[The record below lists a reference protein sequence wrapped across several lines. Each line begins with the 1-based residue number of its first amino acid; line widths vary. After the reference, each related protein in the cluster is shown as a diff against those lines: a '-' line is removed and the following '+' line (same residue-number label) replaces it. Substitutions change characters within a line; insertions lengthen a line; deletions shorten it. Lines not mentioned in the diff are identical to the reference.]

1 MSIGHCNRPDLL
13 ISTALQTTVVLVLVL
28 SLPAAAQPA
37 PNARPTGG
45 SVVGGAAAISHT
57 GTNTRIDQSSQ
68 RAAIDWQSFNV
79 GSQQSVTFSQPS
91 ASAVALNRVTGPD
104 PSQIAGRI
112 DANGQI
118 ILVNQSGV
126 NFYKGAQIN
135 AAGVMVSAAGITNQN
150 FMAGAMKFDQ
160 PGKPDA
166 KVSNAGTITVK
177 QAGLAA
183 LVAPQVANSGTI
195 TARLGHV
202 VLAGAKTATLD
213 LYGDGLLSLDVTNQ
227 VSQAPRGPDGKP
239 VTALVTNTGVVIA
252 DGGTVQLTARAAD
265 GIVQNLVQAGG
276 KIRAATM
283 GDQTGTVAL
292 NGVGGSI
299 MVEGQLS
306 APGRALGTKGGA
318 IEVVSNGNVGI
329 ASKARIAASGKT
341 GGGVIAIGTTL
352 DRARDGPGVTA
363 AMTATNV
370 TVQQGATIAAN
381 AATNGPGGHVA
392 ILSQDTTRMAGTIS
406 AKGGKGGGDG
416 GFVEVSGEHLSLTG
430 GVDLSAS
437 NGMTGTLLLDPDNI
451 TIMHG
456 DTASGSLDK
465 TLGANEQIV
474 YGDHPGGTDTVTD
487 FEINSLDANI
497 LLQAVNTIFLNAS
510 APLMLGVHKS
520 ITLQTQ
526 TGDITIGASITASGV
541 GSIVMQ
547 AGTTLGSGG
556 RLILNGDLITD
567 AAKGSITLQADGGIN
582 LGAAKLTGGMID
594 LSTMTSGGISQS
606 AGGAL
611 TTGTLISSNG
621 VAGDATLASAS
632 NAIGIIGMFN
642 ATGNFALSNTVP
654 LTVRGTLT
662 ASNITISTAGTLTV
676 SNSLIATSAVSLTAG
691 NIAIPGLLSDGGA
704 GITSLI
710 ANAGTI
716 TETGALIAG
725 TLSGSATSGAAL
737 QSVSLIGANSI
748 GTLGGFAASDFTL
761 DDGTSLAVTGP
772 LVAGTGATIVDT
784 AALLVSGK
792 IVPPPGSTAIAIGL
806 AAPTLDISGLVSD
819 GGAGT
824 TSLIAN
830 AGTISETGA
839 LIAGTLSGSAT
850 NGATPQAV
858 SLIGANSIGT
868 LAGFTA
874 SDFRLDD
881 GTSLVVTGPLIAG
894 PSATIVDTSA
904 LRVSGTIAPPS
915 GSAAIVVG
923 LTAATIDISGLVSD
937 GGAGTTNL
945 IANAGTIGE
954 TGTLI
959 AGMLGGSA
967 TSGDALQAASL
978 LGASNKIPTLGS
990 FAASDFSLHDAS
1002 SLTVTG
1008 PLIAG
1013 KSATIV
1019 DTGALLVSGTIA
1031 PPSGTSGIAVGLTA
1045 ATINIPGSVSDG
1057 GAGTTSLVANAG
1069 TIAENGS
1076 LMSGTLSGSATGS
1089 VNFLSSSN
1097 QISAVNSFTASGL
1110 TLNNAADL
1118 AITGNVDGGPS
1129 VTLVDARTITVAQS
1143 GVVAG
1148 RTLNVTAAGI
1158 AETGTLVAGQLT
1170 GSTTGD
1176 ASLTGTGASN
1186 KVAQLNSF
1194 SSGGTFTLGDGTDLT
1209 IKGPL
1214 TAPTI
1219 IIDTGANALTL
1230 ADKTA
1235 ITTGGT
1241 ARPPGRI
1248 TSFPG
1253 DTPATITN
1261 GTFLTTAKAFSQQG
1275 SSSVLGFGGGPSV
1288 LRINAIGDANVA
1300 FDPFAG
1306 LQGPNT
1312 WLILASG
1319 TGTTIGQVNVKNLDV
1334 IRGQNGGTDLT
1345 GTVLGVPGPAAAGV
1359 AGIQPGP
1366 NANFRFNQCGISSVS
1381 CFLLG
1386 AEGVPVANP
1395 LNNIYF
1401 GIPSNSNE
1409 EGDLLLPIVSDQDY

>member
-1 MSIGHCNRPDLL
+1 MSIGHRYRSDLL
-13 ISTALQTTVVLVLVL
+13 ISTALRTTVLLAL

-45 SVVGGAAAISHT
+45 SVVGGTAAISRT
-57 GTNTRIDQSSQ
+57 GSNTRIDQASQ

-126 NFYKGAQIN
+126 NFYKGTQVN
-135 AAGVMVSAAGITNQN
+135 AAGVMVSAAGISNQN
-150 FMAGAMKFDQ
+150 FMAGVMKFDQ

-166 KVSNAGTITVK
+166 KVNNAGTITVK

-183 LVAPQVANSGTI
+183 LVAPQVANSGII

-202 VLAGAKTATLD
+202 VLAGARTATLD
-213 LYGDGLLSLDVTNQ
+213 LYGDGLLSLDVTDQ
-227 VSQAPRGPDGKP
+227 VTQAPRGPDGKP
-239 VTALVTNTGVVIA
+239 VTALVTNTGVLVA

-283 GDQTGTVAL
+283 GDQTGTIAL

-299 MVEGQLS
+299 VVEGQLS
-306 APGRALGTKGGA
+306 APGRAPGTTGGA

-329 ASKARIAASGKT
+329 ASTARIAASGKT

-352 DRARDGPGVTA
+352 DRARGGPGVPA

-381 AATNGPGGHVA
+381 AATNGRGGHIV

-406 AKGGKGGGDG
+406 AKGGKNGGDG
-416 GFVEVSGEHLSLTG
+416 GFAEVSGEHLSLTG
-430 GVDLSAS
+430 DVDLSAP
-437 NGMTGTLLLDPDNI
+437 NGMTGTLLLDPDNL
-451 TIMHG
+451 TIMHS
-456 DTASGSLDK
+456 DTASGTLDG
-465 TLGANEQIV
+465 TLGANTQIV
-474 YGDHPGGTDTVTD
+474 YGDHPGGNDTVTD
-487 FEINSLDANI
+487 SEINSLDANI
-497 LLQAVNTIFLNAS
+497 LLQAVNTITLNS
-510 APLMLGVHKS
+510 GTPLMLGANKNF
-520 ITLQTQ
+520 TLQTQ
-526 TGDITIGASITASGV
+526 TGNITIGSSITASGT
-541 GSIVMQ
+541 GNIIMQ
-547 AGTTLGSGG
+547 AGTLGSGG
-556 RLILNGDLITD
+556 RLILNGDLLTD
-567 AAKGSITLQADGGIN
+567 AAKGSITLQADGGIS
-582 LGAAKLTGGMID
+582 LGAARLTGSTID

-606 AGGAL
+606 AGGSL

-621 VAGDATLASAS
+621 VAGDATLTSAT
-632 NAIGIIGMFN
+632 NAIGTIGMFN
-642 ATGNFALSNTVP
+642 VTGDFALSNTGP
-654 LTVRGTLT
+654 LTVGGTLT
-662 ASNITISTAGTLTV
+662 ASSIAISTGDTLTV

-691 NIAIPGLLSDGGA
+691 NIAIPGL
-704 GITSLI
+704 
-710 ANAGTI
+710 
-716 TETGALIAG
+716 
-725 TLSGSATSGAAL
+725 
-737 QSVSLIGANSI
+737 
-748 GTLGGFAASDFTL
+748 
-761 DDGTSLAVTGP
+761 
-772 LVAGTGATIVDT
+772 
-784 AALLVSGK
+784 
-792 IVPPPGSTAIAIGL
+792 
-806 AAPTLDISGLVSD
+806 VSD
-819 GGAGT
+819 GGSGIT
-824 TSLIAN
+824 NLIAN
-830 AGTISETGA
+830 AGTISETGT
-839 LIAGTLSGSAT
+839 LVAGTLSGSAT
-850 NGATPQAV
+850 SGTAPQAV

-874 SDFRLDD
+874 SDFTLDD
-881 GTSLVVTGPLIAG
+881 ATSLAVTGPLVAG
-894 PSATIVDTSA
+894 TSATIVDTAA
-904 LRVSGTIAPPS
+904 LLVSGTIVPPS
-915 GSAAIVVG
+915 GTTAIAVG

-937 GGAGTTNL
+937 GGAGTMNL

-954 TGTLI
+954 TGALIAGTLSGSAMSGVTPQAASLIGANSIGTLAGFTASAFTLDDGTSLVAAGPITAGTSATIVDTGALLVSGTIAPPPGSGAIAVGLTAATIDISDLVSDGGAGTTSLVANAGTIGESGTLI
-959 AGMLGGSA
+959 AGTLSGSA
-967 TSGDALQAASL
+967 TNGDALQAASL
-978 LGASNKIPTLGS
+978 LGQSNRIPKLGS
-990 FAASDFSLHDAS
+990 FAASDFILSDGPGV
-1002 SLTVTG
+1002 TVTG

-1019 DTGALLVSGTIA
+1019 DTGALLVSGSIA
-1031 PPSGTSGIAVGLTA
+1031 PPPGTSAIAVGLTA
-1045 ATINIPGSVSDG
+1045 ATIDLPGSVSDG
-1057 GAGTTSLVANAG
+1057 GAGTIGLVAKAG

-1076 LMSGTLSGSATGS
+1076 LISGTLSGRATGTA
-1089 VNFLSSSN
+1089 NLSSGSN
-1097 QISAVNSFTASGL
+1097 QISTVSNFTASGL
-1110 TLNNAADL
+1110 ALDNSADL
-1118 AITGNVDGGPS
+1118 AITGNVNGGPS

-1148 RTLNVTAAGI
+1148 NTVSVTAAGI
-1158 AETGTLVAGQLT
+1158 AESGTLVADLLT
-1170 GSTTGD
+1170 GSTAGD

-1230 ADKTA
+1230 ADKTV

-1241 ARPPGRI
+1241 VRPPGRI
-1248 TSFPG
+1248 TNFPG
-1253 DTPATITN
+1253 DTPATTTN
-1261 GTFLTTAKAFSQQG
+1261 GTFLTTAKAFSQPG
-1275 SSSVLGFGGGPSV
+1275 SSTVLGFGGGPSV
-1288 LRINAIGDANVA
+1288 LRINATGDANVA
-1300 FDPFAG
+1300 FDPVAG

-1312 WLILASG
+1312 WLILALG
-1319 TGTTIGQVNVKNLDV
+1319 TGTTIGQINVKNLDV

-1366 NANFRFNQCGISSVS
+1366 NAKFRFNQCSISSVN
-1381 CFLLG
+1381 CLLLG
-1386 AEGVPVANP
+1386 GEGVPVANP

>member
-1 MSIGHCNRPDLL
+1 MSIVLCDRSDLL
-13 ISTALQTTVVLVLVL
+13 ISTALQTTVLLVL

-45 SVVGGAAAISHT
+45 SVVGGAAAISRA
-57 GTNTRIDQSSQ
+57 GTNTRIDQASQ
-68 RAAIDWQSFNV
+68 RAAIDWKSFNV

-126 NFYKGAQIN
+126 NFYKGAQVN

-150 FMAGAMKFDQ
+150 FMAGIMRFDQ

-213 LYGDGLLSLDVTNQ
+213 LYGDGLLSLDVSNQ
-227 VSQAPRGPDGKP
+227 VTQAPRGPDGKP
-239 VTALVTNTGVVIA
+239 ATALVTNTGVVIA

-292 NGVGGSI
+292 NGVGGAI
-299 MVEGQLS
+299 VVEGQLS
-306 APGRALGTKGGA
+306 APGRAPGTKGGA

-329 ASKARIAASGKT
+329 TSTARINASGKT

-352 DRARDGPGVTA
+352 DRAKGGPGVPA

-381 AATNGPGGHVA
+381 AATNGPGGHVV
-392 ILSQDTTRMAGTIS
+392 ILSQNTTRMAGTIS
-406 AKGGKGGGDG
+406 AKGGKNAGDG
-416 GFVEVSGEHLSLTG
+416 GFAEISGKHLSLTG
-430 GVDLSAS
+430 DVDLPAP
-437 NGMTGTLLLDPDNI
+437 NGMTGTLLLDPDNL
-451 TIMHG
+451 TIIHS
-456 DTASGSLDK
+456 DTASGSLDG
-465 TLGANEQIV
+465 TLGANTQII

-487 FEINSLDANI
+487 FEVNALDANV
-497 LLQAVNTIFLNAS
+497 LLQAVNTITLNS
-510 APLMLGVHKS
+510 GAPLMLGANKTF
-520 ITLQTQ
+520 TLQTQ
-526 TGDITIGASITASGV
+526 TGDIRIGSSITAPGA
-541 GSIVMQ
+541 GSIIMQ
-547 AGTTLGSGG
+547 AGTLGSGG
-556 RLILNGDLITD
+556 RLILNGDLLTD
-567 AAKGSITLQADGGIN
+567 AAKGSIILQADGGIS
-582 LGAAKLTGGMID
+582 LGAARLTGSTID
-594 LSTMTSGGISQS
+594 LSTMTSGGISQG
-606 AGGAL
+606 AGSTLIAD
-611 TTGTLISSNG
+611 TLISSNG
-621 VAGDATLASAS
+621 VAGDATLTSAT
-632 NAIGIIGMFN
+632 NAIGTIGNFN
-642 ATGNFALSNTVP
+642 VTGDFALSSTVP
-654 LTVRGTLT
+654 LTVGGTLT
-662 ASNITISTAGTLTV
+662 ASSIAISSSDTLTV

-691 NIAIPGLLSDGGA
+691 NIAIPGLVSDGGS
-704 GITSLI
+704 GTTNLI

-716 TETGALIAG
+716 SETGTLIAG
-725 TLSGSATSGAAL
+725 TLSGSATSGTAP
-737 QSVSLIGANSI
+737 Q
-748 GTLGGFAASDFTL
+748 AAS
-761 DDGTSLAVTGP
+761 
-772 LVAGTGATIVDT
+772 LV
-784 AALLVSGK
+784 
-792 IVPPPGSTAIAIGL
+792 
-806 AAPTLDISGLVSD
+806 
-819 GGAGT
+819 
-824 TSLIAN
+824 
-830 AGTISETGA
+830 
-839 LIAGTLSGSAT
+839 
-850 NGATPQAV
+850 
-858 SLIGANSIGT
+858 GANSIGT

-874 SDFRLDD
+874 SDFKLDD
-881 GTSLVVTGPLIAG
+881 ATSLAVTGPLVAG
-894 PSATIVDTSA
+894 TSATIVDTAA
-904 LRVSGTIAPPS
+904 LLVSGTIAPAS
-915 GSAAIVVG
+915 GSAAIAVG

-945 IANAGTIGE
+945 IANAGTIRE

-959 AGMLGGSA
+959 AGTLSGSAMDGVAPQAASLIGANSIGTLGGFTASAFTLDDGTSLVVAGPITAGTSASIVDTDALLVSGTIAPASGSAAIAVGLTAATIDISGLVSAGGAGTTSLVANAGTISESDTLIAGTLSGSA
-967 TSGDALQAASL
+967 TNGDALQAASL
-978 LGASNKIPTLGS
+978 LGHNNQIATLGS
-990 FAASDFSLHDAS
+990 FTASDFTLHDGPG
-1002 SLTVTG
+1002 LTVTG

-1031 PPSGTSGIAVGLTA
+1031 PPPGTSAIAVSLTA
-1045 ATINIPGSVSDG
+1045 ATIDIPGSVSDG
-1057 GAGTTSLVANAG
+1057 GAGTMSLVANAG
-1069 TIAENGS
+1069 TIAENGNV
-1076 LMSGTLSGSATGS
+1076 MSGTLSGSATGAA
-1089 VNFLSSSN
+1089 NFSSGSN
-1097 QISAVNSFTASGL
+1097 QISTVSNFTASGL
-1110 TLNNAADL
+1110 TLDNAVDL
-1118 AITGNVDGGPS
+1118 AITGNVNGGPS
-1129 VTLVDARTITVAQS
+1129 VTLVDTRTITVAQS

-1148 RTLNVTAAGI
+1148 NTVSVTAAGI
-1158 AETGTLVAGQLT
+1158 AESGTLVADLLT
-1170 GSTTGD
+1170 GTTAGD

-1186 KVAQLNSF
+1186 KVTQLNSF

-1230 ADKTA
+1230 ADKTV

-1241 ARPPGRI
+1241 LRPPGRI
-1248 TSFPG
+1248 TNFPG
-1253 DTPATITN
+1253 DTPATTTN
-1261 GTFLTTAKAFSQQG
+1261 GTFLTTAKAFSQPG
-1275 SSSVLGFGGGPSV
+1275 SSTVLGFGGGPSV
-1288 LRINAIGDANVA
+1288 LRINATGNADVA
-1300 FDPFAG
+1300 FDPIAG
-1306 LQGPNT
+1306 LRGPNT
-1312 WLILASG
+1312 WLILALG
-1319 TGTTIGQVNVKNLDV
+1319 TGATIGQINVKNLDV
-1334 IRGQNGGTDLT
+1334 IRGQNGGADLT

-1366 NANFRFNQCGISSVS
+1366 NAKFRFNQCAISSVN
-1381 CFLLG
+1381 CLLLG
-1386 AEGVPVANP
+1386 GEGVPVANP

>member
-13 ISTALQTTVVLVLVL
+13 ISTALQTTVVLVL

-150 FMAGAMKFDQ
+150 FMAGVMKFDQ
-160 PGKPDA
+160 PGDP
-166 KVSNAGTITVK
+166 NARIDNQGSITVK

-183 LVAPQVANSGTI
+183 LVAPRVANSGTI

-213 LYGDGLLSLDVTNQ
+213 LYGDGLLSLDVSDQ
-227 VSQAPRGPDGKP
+227 VTQAPVGKDGRTA
-239 VTALVTNTGVVIA
+239 TALVTNSGLVVA

-276 KIRAATM
+276 KIRVATI
-283 GDQTGTVAL
+283 GDHTGTIAL

-299 MVEGQLS
+299 VVDGQLS
-306 APGRALGTKGGA
+306 APGKAPGTKGGA

-329 ASKARIAASGKT
+329 ASTARIAASGKT

-352 DRARDGPGVTA
+352 DRARGGPGVTA

-392 ILSQDTTRMAGTIS
+392 ILSQDTTRVAGTIR
-406 AKGGKGGGDG
+406 AKGGKNGGDG
-416 GFVEVSGEHLSLTG
+416 GFAEVSGEHLSLTG
-430 GVDLSAS
+430 DVDLSAP
-437 NGMTGTLLLDPDNI
+437 GGITGTLLLDPHNL
-451 TIMHG
+451 TIIHSS
-456 DTASGSLDK
+456 TASGSLDG
-465 TLGANEQIV
+465 TLGANAQIV
-474 YGDHPGGTDTVTD
+474 YGDHHGGTDTVTD
-487 FEINSLDANI
+487 SEINSLDANI
-497 LLQAVNTIFLNAS
+497 LLQAVRTITLNS
-510 APLMLGVHKS
+510 GTPLILGANKS
-520 ITLQTQ
+520 LILQTQ
-526 TGDITIGASITASGV
+526 TGDISIGSSITASGT
-541 GSIVMQ
+541 GSIIMQ
-547 AGTTLGSGG
+547 AGTSLGSGG
-556 RLILNGDLITD
+556 KLLLNGDLITD
-567 AAKGSITLQADGGIN
+567 AAKGAITLQADGGIN
-582 LGAAKLTGGMID
+582 VGAAKLTGGTID

-606 AGGAL
+606 SGGML
-611 TTGTLISSNG
+611 TAGTLTSSNG
-621 VAGDATLASAS
+621 VAGDATLMSGL
-632 NAIGIIGMFN
+632 NDVGTIGVFN
-642 ATGNFALSNTVP
+642 ATGSFALSNATP
-654 LTVRGTLT
+654 LTVGGMLT
-662 ASNITISTAGTLTV
+662 ASNITISTGGTLTV
-676 SNSLIATSAVSLTAG
+676 SNSLIATSAVSLTAAS
-691 NIAIPGLLSDGGA
+691 IAIPGLVSDGGA
-704 GITSLI
+704 GSTNLI

-716 TETGALIAG
+716 SETGTLIAG
-725 TLSGSATSGAAL
+725 ILSGNAMSSNAPQA
-737 QSVSLIGANSI
+737 VSLIGTNSI
-748 GTLGGFAASDFTL
+748 GTLAGFTASGFTL
-761 DDGTSLAVTGP
+761 DDGTSLAVTGQ
-772 LVAGTGATIVDT
+772 LVAGTSATIVDT
-784 AALLVSGK
+784 GALLVSGT
-792 IVPPPGSTAIAIGL
+792 IAPRSGTAAIAVGL
-806 AAPTLDISGLVSD
+806 TASTIDISGLVSD
-819 GGAGT
+819 GGGGT
-824 TSLIAN
+824 TNLIAN

-894 PSATIVDTSA
+894 PSATIVDTGS
-904 LRVSGTIAPPS
+904 LQVSGTIEPPS
-915 GSAAIVVG
+915 GSAAIAVG
-923 LTAATIDISGLVSD
+923 LTATTIDISGLVSA
-937 GGAGTTNL
+937 GGAGTTSL
-945 IANAGTIGE
+945 VANAGTIGE
-954 TGTLI
+954 SGTLI
-959 AGMLGGSA
+959 AGMLSGSA
-967 TSGDALQAASL
+967 TNGDVLQAVSL
-978 LGASNKIPTLGS
+978 LGASNQIPTLGS
-990 FAASDFSLHDAS
+990 FAASDFMLDDGPSLI
-1002 SLTVTG
+1002 VTG
-1008 PLIAG
+1008 PLVAG
-1013 KSATIV
+1013 KSAAIV
-1019 DTGALLVSGTIA
+1019 DAGALLVSGTIS
-1031 PPSGTSGIAVGLTA
+1031 PPPGTSAIAVGLTA
-1045 ATINIPGSVSDG
+1045 ATIDIPGSVSDG

-1076 LMSGTLSGSATGS
+1076 LMSGTLSGSATGAA
-1089 VNFLSSSN
+1089 NFSSGSN
-1097 QISAVNSFTASGL
+1097 QISAASSFTASGL
-1110 TLNNAADL
+1110 TLDNAADL
-1118 AITGNVDGGPS
+1118 AITGSVNGGPR

-1143 GVVAG
+1143 GVVTG
-1148 RTLNVTAAGI
+1148 GTLSITAAGI
-1158 AETGTLVAGQLT
+1158 TESGTLAADLLT
-1170 GSTTGD
+1170 GNTAGN

-1186 KVAQLNSF
+1186 KVTQLGSF

-1219 IIDTGANALTL
+1219 IVDTGANALTL
-1230 ADKTA
+1230 ADKTV

-1241 ARPPGRI
+1241 VRPPGRI

-1253 DTPATITN
+1253 DTPATTTD
-1261 GTFLTTAKAFSQQG
+1261 GAFLTTAKAFSQPG
-1275 SSSVLGFGGGPSV
+1275 SSSVLGFSGGPSI
-1288 LRINAIGDANVA
+1288 LRINATGDADIA
-1300 FDPFAG
+1300 FDPLAG

-1312 WLILASG
+1312 WLILALG
-1319 TGTTIGQVNVKNLDV
+1319 TGTTIGQINVKNLDV

-1366 NANFRFNQCGISSVS
+1366 NANFRFNQCAISSVN
-1381 CFLLG
+1381 CLLLG
-1386 AEGVPVANP
+1386 GEAVPVANP